1 MLETTPPHDA
11 ERARLEAQR
20 AGQENWRLWGPYVS
34 ERAWGTVREDYSA
47 NGEAWE
53 HFSHD
58 QAVSRAYRWNE
69 DGIAGICDE
78 KQRLIFALTLWNG
91 RDPILKER
99 LFGLTGNEGNH
110 GEDVKECYFHL
121 DATPSHSW
129 LRYLYKYPQRAF
141 PYDWLQQENA
151 CRGRNDPPVC
161 LNDSG
166 AFADNRFWDVEVRY
180 AKAGPE
186 QILIRLFAANR
197 GPEAATIWLLPT
209 LWFRNTWNWDVEKS
223 AAEKSSAEKPVMH
236 EIPPPKGAV
245 WALRAEHP
253 TLGAYYLYGRR
264 EAELLFTNNESNVEK
279 LWGQTNPTPYVKD
292 AFHRHLI
299 EGEAGAINPE
309 PFGSKF
315 AASHCLLVASG
326 ETAMTGMVLS
336 RQPLAEPFAQWES
349 TFAKRQAEA
358 LVFYD
363 ELLPNA
369 NTEDHRILRQAMAGM
384 VWSKQ
389 FYHYDVGRWLDGDGH
404 PPPEVRK
411 EGRNRHWRHFKLEA
425 VISMPDK
432 WEYPWFA
439 AWDLAFHASAL
450 SLLDIDFAK
459 DQIELLLKE
468 NALHPNGLIP
478 AYEWAF
484 GDANPP
490 VHAAAALK
498 AYRAERVQRG
508 REDRAFLKRVLHKL
522 LLNYAWW
529 INRKDQDN
537 HNVFEGGF
545 MGLDNISVFDR
556 SQPLPHGFALKQAD
570 ATGWMAMFALNLT
583 LIALEIAVEDPAYED
598 IAIQCYA
605 QFMNI
610 AAGISGNGDGGL
622 SLWDEKD
629 GFYKDLLVSP
639 DGSQRR
645 VDVFS
650 WVGII
655 PLFAC
660 EVVDQRLLKAAPRF
674 AAKLREASGS
684 SFDGVVDGICPVH
697 ENARGEHLL
706 SLVEPSRLA
715 RILNRVLDE
724 EQFLS
729 RFGVRGVS
737 KHHATHQ
744 DLGELPGIG
753 HARMEYQPG
762 ESASGL
768 FGGNSNWRGPIWLP
782 TNYLLIQSI
791 EKYYRYLGN
800 CFSVSAP
807 CLDGRSISL
816 KEVANLLAERLVDL
830 FRRGKDGQIPAYP
843 ADSLMQNDP
852 YWRDL
857 HLFHEYFHGET
868 GLGLGAAHQTGW
880 TALIANLVFRR
891 YRRDVPE
898 YWKDH
903 SPTQTGEKP

>member
-1 MLETTPPHDA
+1 MLEAAHDA

-20 AGQENWRLWGPYVS
+20 AGQENWRLWGPYLS

-47 NGEAWE
+47 QGEAWE

-58 QAVSRAYRWNE
+58 QAVSRVYRWNE

-78 KQRLIFALTLWNG
+78 DQRLIFALALWNG
-91 RDPILKER
+91 RDPMLKER
-99 LFGLTGNEGNH
+99 LFGLTGNQGNH

-141 PYDWLQQENA
+141 PYDWLRQENA
-151 CRGRNDPPVC
+151 RRTRDEPPVS
-161 LNDSG
+161 LHDSD
-166 AFADNRFWDVEVRY
+166 AFADNRYWDVEVRY

-209 LWFRNTWNWDVEKS
+209 LWFRNTWNWD
-223 AAEKSSAEKPVMH
+223 AAVSFTDKPVLR
-236 EIPPPKGAV
+236 EIPPPHGAV
-245 WALRAEHP
+245 WALRAVHP
-253 TLGAYYLYGRR
+253 TLGTYYLYGRR
-264 EAELLFTNNESNVEK
+264 QAELLFTNNETNTAK
-279 LWGQTNPTPYVKD
+279 LWDQANANPFVKD

-299 EGEAGAINPE
+299 QGEVGALNPE
-309 PFGSKF
+309 QVGSKF
-315 AASHCLLVASG
+315 AASHRLEVAAG

-358 LVFYD
+358 SVFYD

-369 NTEDHRILRQAMAGM
+369 NTEDHRILRQAMAGLI
-384 VWSKQ
+384 WSKQ

-404 PPPEVRK
+404 PPPQARK
-411 EGRNRHWRHFKLEA
+411 QGRNKHWRHLKLKA
-425 VISMPDK
+425 VVAMPDK

-450 SLLDIDFAK
+450 SLLDVDFAK

-529 INRKDQDN
+529 INRKDQDG

-556 SQPLPHGFALKQAD
+556 SQPLPPGFHLKQAD

-583 LIALEIAVEDPAYED
+583 LIALEISVEDPAYED

-610 AAGISGNGDGGL
+610 AAGIAGNGAGNGDGSL
-622 SLWDEKD
+622 SLWDEAD

-639 DGSQRR
+639 DGGQRR
-645 VDVFS
+645 IDVFS

-674 AAKLREASGS
+674 AAKLLEHGGGG
-684 SFDGVVDGICPVH
+684 FDGHVVCACPVH

-706 SLVEPSRLA
+706 SLVDPDKLA
-715 RILNRVLDE
+715 RILSRVLDE
-724 EQFLS
+724 QQFLS

-737 KHHATHQ
+737 RYHADHQ

-753 HARMEYQPG
+753 HAHMEYQPG

-782 TNYLLIQSI
+782 TNYLLIQAI
-791 EKYYRYLGN
+791 EKYHRYLGAS
-800 CFSVSAP
+800 FSVAAP
-807 CLDGRSISL
+807 CLDGPAVSL

-830 FRRGKDGQIPAYP
+830 FRRGKDGRIAAYP
-843 ADSLMQNDP
+843 ADSPLQHDP
-852 YWRDL
+852 HWRDL

-903 SPTQTGEKP
+903 PTTPTGEKP